1 MLTAYASWELQRA
14 SGGRFILGLGT
25 QVKGHNERRFSVPYE
40 APVPK
45 LAEQV
50 RALRACWAAFAGTA
64 ELDFRGDFY
73 QLDLLPP
80 LFRPD
85 PIDYPAPPIFL
96 AAMNPVSC
104 RIAGEV
110 ADGIHIHPFHSVE
123 YLRKVV
129 VPAVEEGLA
138 RSGRSRSD
146 FTLSTQ
152 VIVAG
157 GQGEQGQASRRAARQ
172 RLAFYGST
180 RTYRAPLELHG
191 LADVT
196 PRLHDLMAQR
206 DMAGMVAALPEEVI
220 QEFSVTG
227 DTWADVAVAVR
238 QRYEGLLD
246 RVSFYAPPPA
256 AEARAAATAFAA

>member
-1 MLTAYASWELQRA
+1 LQRA
-14 SGGRFILGLGT
+14 SQGRFILGLGT
-25 QVKGHNERRFSVPYE
+25 QVKGHNERRFSVPFE
-40 APVPK
+40 SPVPK

-50 RALRACWAAFAGTA
+50 RALRACWAAFAGA
-64 ELDFRGDFY
+64 EELDFKGEFY
-73 QLDLLPP
+73 RFDLLPP

-85 PIDYPAPPIFL
+85 PMEYPAPPVYV

-104 RIAGEV
+104 RMAGEF

-138 RSGRSRSD
+138 RSGRSRSE
-146 FTLSTQ
+146 FTFSTQ
-152 VIVAG
+152 VIVAA
-157 GQGEQGQASRRAARQ
+157 GQGEQGEASRRAARQ

-191 LADVT
+191 LGDVT
-196 PRLHDLMAQR
+196 DRLHELMAQG
-206 DMAGMVAALPEEVI
+206 DSPGMLAALPDEVI
-220 QEFSVTG
+220 REFSVTG
-227 DTWADVAVAVR
+227 ETWADVAVAVR
-238 QRYEGLLD
+238 RRYEGLLD

-256 AEARAAATAFAA
+256 AEARSAATAFAA